1 MRGSGLTI
9 RNVPDEVADRLKRLS
24 RERGSSVNSTVLE
37 LLARAVDVRSRRA
50 RLEEYATWTDED
62 AEDFDDAL
70 SAQRVIDAEL
80 WR

>member
-1 MRGSGLTI
+1 MPGQLTI
-9 RNVPDEVADRLKRLS
+9 RNVPDAVADRLKRLS

-62 AEDFDDAL
+62 AEDFDDVLA
-70 SAQRVIDAEL
+70 AQRVIDAEL

>member
-1 MRGSGLTI
+1 MPGQLTI

-50 RLEEYATWTDED
+50 RVEEYATWTDED
-62 AEDFDDAL
+62 VEDFDRAL
-70 SAQRVIDAEL
+70 AAQRVIDDEL
-80 WR
+80 WQ

>member
-1 MRGSGLTI
+1 MPGQLTI

-62 AEDFDDAL
+62 AEDFDDVLA
-70 SAQRVIDAEL
+70 AQRVIDAEL